1 MKEKK
6 NKNVKLNL
14 QITDA
19 SNEQILPLIQ
29 AIADSYGIEYTKN

>member
-1 MKEKK
+1 MKDKK
-6 NKNVKLNL
+6 SKNVHINL
-14 QITDA
+14 QITES